1 MNPGIGNAVNVK
13 HPLDNR
19 ELRFAVTMNGGVSLA
34 VYMGGVSHEL
44 NELTD
49 AKGPYRRLLKLLR
62 VQTPTIDVLTGT
74 SAGGINA
81 AALAHAQSNENRT
94 DLSALKRLWIQHGQI
109 GSLLRQPFRKGLSS
123 ILQGD
128 DYFCRRSKKH
138 SKC

>member
-1 MNPGIGNAVNVK
+1 LQQLLIFEMRDDSASDVQAFRQRAGSYKCGDGRLQMNPGIGNAVNVK

-74 SAGGINA
+74 SARGYQCGGA
-81 AALAHAQSNENRT
+81 GACTVE
-94 DLSALKRLWIQHGQI
+94 
-109 GSLLRQPFRKGLSS
+109 
-123 ILQGD
+123 
-128 DYFCRRSKKH
+128 
-138 SKC
+138 